1 MIALD
6 THVLV
11 RYLAQDDAQQ
21 SALAT
26 RLIEQ
31 EVSETSPAFIS
42 LVVLVETCRVMQRL
56 YKASKREVCELVRDL
71 LDSRQLQI
79 DQRAIVNQALA
90 AIEAEPSIDF
100 PDALVVASARAA
112 GCERI
117 VSFDRGAQRA
127 GMELLAT

>member
-42 LVVLVETCRVMQRL
+42 LVVLVETCLVMQRL
-56 YKASKREVCELVRDL
+56 YKASKREICELVRDL

-79 DQRAIVNQALA
+79 DQRATVNQALA

-100 PDALVVASARAA
+100 PDVLILASARAA
-112 GCERI
+112 GCDRI
-117 VSFDRGAQRA
+117 VTFDRGAQRA
-127 GMELLAT
+127 GMELLAD